1 MMRHTAAALV
11 ALVFAAPAHAA
22 ATMIGEGPARA
33 CYAAA
38 VAGDGA
44 LQGLRECDVALGSD
58 SLTAN
63 DRAATMINRGVIRL
77 QRREARL
84 ALADFDAAV
93 AWRPLLA
100 EGHVNR
106 GAALILLGEN
116 DAAIAAITHGL
127 SLQPRDPHE
136 AYFNRALAHERKGDV
151 RAAYADFQRAA
162 ELAPTWT
169 LAQAE
174 LARFEVRPRQ

>member
-1 MMRHTAAALV
+1 MMRCAAV
-11 ALVFAAPAHAA
+11 AFAAILAAPAQAA
-22 ATMIGEGPARA
+22 VTMIGDGPARA

-38 VAGDGA
+38 LAGDGA
-44 LQGLRECDVALGSD
+44 AHGLRACDDALGSD
-58 SLTAN
+58 QLAAN

-84 ALADFDAAV
+84 ALADFDTAV

-106 GAALILLGEN
+106 GAALILLGET

-136 AYFNRALAHERKGDV
+136 AYFNRALAHEQNGDV
-151 RAAYADFQRAA
+151 RAAYADFRRAA